1 MNENI
6 DLFKKEDLDSVKI
19 SRIDNNE
26 INLTNN
32 DIEENNENVFNANVA
47 DEIEDDD
54 ISDSEPLNSYD
65 NLNQDSINRKIIIY
79 NIKDH
84 IMMFFLL
91 VSSSMNFNILYIP
104 SVLTGLYYIFLLF
117 NNNKDH
123 KRKKLK
129 IEIIFLIYS
138 VLLIIIKL
146 IIFGLIENG
155 HLDSEAIISI
165 LFNFGIRYKKEDK
178 HIFNIILTFI
188 GEGTIIISCTYSIF
202 ISVIY
207 RNVEMENN
215 NNEITKGKLF
225 SKIKFIIYICYIL
238 LLVYGVYNRSYLTL
252 IYLVFYQIL
261 LIIITY
267 KNNFPFI
274 FLIFKI
280 IRIFFLS
287 VLSLQLFLIN
297 FFNINYFQ
305 EGIANLEIIYKD
317 EEKSEIKKVYSVF
330 TLIGIYSS
338 FYYSLLPFIFEWIS
352 YLFCVGIIIL
362 LGSSKNIIIDYNELL
377 KHKNKLSE
385 KNEIEENNQKSIV
398 NKIKIFFIHF
408 FTHQDFIIHLIRVLS
423 VLWIYKLKNFY
434 SIGIYI
440 YLFCSFVFNIISRS
454 RILIIFLLIPI
465 NILSFCSLHIS
476 NINGYFENLENTES
490 ERYLHFCLEKD
501 EGNAK
506 YCLVGIYYL
515 FVILFLNS
523 FTDYNSNSNVK
534 INLIKKNSLLNV
546 NENVDYANSTND
558 IKLPLLTSIIE
569 NNENEEKKNIN
580 KNIDD
585 NINNDKSKAK
595 EKIVQDIFL
604 SDVIL
609 KYIYKNVNII
619 TLVVMYFI
627 SMHTVN
633 LIHFIFIIIFMIQIL
648 QAKLVERFSKIIII
662 VIQILFLFEYI
673 IDLTKIYYDKLFE
686 TKINTF
692 KFLLSISE
700 LENSQK
706 HEINIYV
713 EIYCYVA
720 IYAFYI
726 QNQLIN
732 SIKYQE
738 LENNE
743 KISLKNYINFKFQ
756 NKLIKYVLFLIFN
769 VIIEISIWIIFS
781 FFFLICCHFEISILY
796 GIKLGIFL
804 VVVYNFLKKSQIIE
818 KNINISL
825 KFNSFLIGY
834 CCFNSFIVYGYQL
847 ICSDVFPIFNYLKE
861 TDNIIL
867 KNLPSIGLINYGNKE
882 LLYKLLPHFLS
893 NFLSILIYIELKS
906 IYDRIDYNNNKS
918 NINKNIDLNFID
930 DNINSEDN
938 NILVNNNKEN
948 NDDTLAL
955 NIIVND
961 NIDENKEKEE
971 MKEVFEINIDSNK
984 EGKNGIINE
993 EENKE
998 VKTDNEI
1005 NTTEKNIIEEK
1016 VEGNNDYENN
1026 NDIERKKKDPKI
1038 VDVEKIGI
1046 NIDEEENNY
1055 NLKYIEIQNKI
1066 KSLNKKYIF
1075 YLLILFIFSLYHPS
1089 IFLIICYIFTFHN
1102 LSFSIIIYL
1111 TIYGIS
1117 IILMFINILR
1127 KTSNYN
1133 YNYHHTFLFTQLIR
1147 YKYVEKKK
1155 HKEISNKYKYISF
1168 KLISAFSF
1176 IFLYLNYSY
1185 SIFYQLQDCNNNKI
1199 ENNTCSSNTTIIEE
1213 IPYGNFT
1220 KSSAY
1225 ILGVYNYSNVR
1236 HILDSSGVYIFF
1248 FFITCISIYIQ
1259 KLELKFDNQRIKNRK
1274 NYYDINQRKRHLK
1287 CILYIFKNL
1296 NKKNEK
1302 NNYKENLQILEE
1314 LIKNYK
1320 TIENKTFNK
1329 FKVDNNFE
1337 KNFTNIFIKAKK
1349 LKVLLPEK
1357 STKRKI
1363 IIFLRIYKRF
1373 IEYLIIL
1380 VLMCGVIIKVNVWSL
1395 VYMFIVIYLLMT
1407 KKSINKIN
1415 YLFIF
1420 IIISIIIQ
1428 SIIFLSNLNENINPK
1443 NDNEILA
1450 IINDT
1455 LNIPWYNFS
1464 NNNTIKH
1471 SVVLGLGLN
1480 KTQLMLLWIEYSL
1493 IFFIYIYL
1501 NYFCYTIFNNKY
1513 MELKEWK
1520 KQQNKSLIY
1529 KFIFN
1534 TELREALS
1542 KLNKSTYNKILN
1554 CMEYNFDV
1562 KLPQFTDIIKS
1573 LDIYF
1578 KSNSSTNKDIFSR
1591 RKEKVFKVDLFD
1603 YILYLSSHN
1612 IILIIITIITMMIY
1626 GFISVIYICFC
1637 LYFLFNS
1644 KSINLGKQYY
1654 YPFIIKSLLRP
1665 MIIADISFQ
1674 LIIQIVYIYSSDLNN
1689 SDLFKAISNGFGLI
1703 KIIDDNYGLTYNIF
1717 LLLGKCLCFF
1727 MMCIQKVIYSSREF
1741 NEFYLSYLIIK
1752 NEKFVITS
1760 LINTFR
1766 FNNERINI
1774 MNKSMSLKKDMED
1787 LMKNLQK
1794 DLKEWNTKLFSN
1806 NNNYIMN
1813 GNNNLIKMNENPID
1827 KENNNNQNENIINPD
1842 NNFNNQINILNIEN
1856 NNSDN
1861 NLIDIGNAIN
1871 ILNKDN
1877 KIADES
1883 IVKNVVKNW
1892 ILGQTFLIRIHLYLN
1907 RISFCYRL
1915 ALDKKE
1921 GDQFMLNTIQGKNEY
1936 TPLIERKIDKEIS
1949 KLVLSSFK
1957 NNEIRTL
1964 QKYLKR
1970 LNKINSYDFSK
1981 IIFFL
1986 KNENKIK
1993 KEKKKKFDERFK
2005 ELVKQDNYNQFSKI
2019 KNSKL
2024 FQKYLKRSFLFKKIL
2039 IDIETIISNNF
2050 NWVCYF
2056 VMIFNHMYNASIIS
2070 LFYPLSIFCFALLEY
2085 PRPSRKYWNICLIYT
2100 FIFLIIKS
2108 FSQRQF
2114 IGAFLNINKEESENY
2129 YEKLSQFLIQYPIG
2143 IKLFDSDNIKEYFI
2157 YLIIDFLVIIVL
2169 IINMH
2174 ILIINGL
2181 WENTEKYIENI
2192 YQGLKRVSIY
2202 KEESFE
2208 DDKEIKEFNKKYLSD
2223 KIKTH
2228 HYIKRKT
2235 TMVNSETKESNLSKH
2250 RSKDKLFEETKSYFQ
2265 KLFPRIRN
2273 EKPGKDFY
2281 YIYSLIMV
2289 LLIFYVL
2296 FFYTSMVQDK
2306 TYGAVNISTNQFS
2319 GMSIILVLIHML
2331 ILIYD
2336 RVIYL
2341 RQNRYSLIF
2350 DYIFYDKNQKKFIDG
2365 ENNEVKE
2372 KLKKIHPDI
2381 DIDKIPL
2388 EYMSELSKDYN
2399 VIIFQ
2404 NETFNIPLFEKYIL
2418 YMLLTIL
2425 SHVFIFFFITMTG
2438 NYSLNNAFYCIREQ
2452 PTDECND
2459 FLENKTTTVFYL
2471 FYLIYLI
2478 FSGLQ
2483 IKYGFYDLKRKSI
2496 FKNIYSIQG
2505 YIYYAYKLIP
2515 FYYQIKNVV
2524 DWTFTPTSLNLFDWF
2539 KFENLYDIIFKTYRQ
2554 KYRIEKRPIGKRI
2567 TKIFKILTGGMI
2579 SIILV
2584 LIIIIPLFLYSSLNP
2599 TNEINNINSAQ
2610 LKVYLS
2616 FIDINLQEKNYLI
2629 FENDWAEGIN
2639 KMPNKIWED
2648 FGYSKSFYTKTFPQE
2663 QIQTASFY
2671 TEPENSLS
2679 DFKLSHIITSIES
2692 LLYQSSSPNA
2702 TISDENVKCN
2712 LVIEAIFK
2720 RPLPNEAKTVTK
2732 KSELV
2737 ICDLK
2742 DINSNGCNGLNQT
2755 YMLFNNSDSHYID
2768 NNVTINIPGFSP
2780 YVRLT
2785 ASAEPKSIELEKQI
2799 NRALILKPIYK
2810 NRAYLF
2816 EIYFENIKDGLGL
2829 QYHLFNDK
2837 VSSSTLGY
2845 SILGFYSAFILVIGT
2860 YVTNIFNYNP
2870 ERIII
2875 GEMPHPE
2882 KLLNLCECVKISRYT
2897 YDFKKEEYLY
2907 SILIEIMRTPDFIKK
2922 LTQSTVEQF
2931 QRRMSL
2937 PS

>member
-1 MNENI
+1 MNENF
-6 DLFKKEDLDSVKI
+6 DLLKEDLGSVKI

-26 INLTNN
+26 NNLTNN
-32 DIEENNENVFNANVA
+32 EIDENLFNAHVA
-47 DEIEDDD
+47 DDEEDD
-54 ISDSEPLNSYD
+54 ISDNSEPFYSWD
-65 NLNQDSINRKIIIY
+65 NLNQNSINRKILIY

-84 IMMFFLL
+84 IMMYFLL

-104 SVLTGLYYIFLLF
+104 SILTGLYYIFLLF
-117 NNNKDH
+117 NNNKDY

-146 IIFGLIENG
+146 VIFGLVENG
-155 HLDSEAIISI
+155 HLDSETNISI
-165 LFNFGIRYKKEDK
+165 LFNLGIRYKKEDN
-178 HIFNIILTFI
+178 HIFNIILSFI
-188 GEGTIIISCTYSIF
+188 GEGTIIISCIYSIF

-215 NNEITKGKLF
+215 TNEITKGKLF

-238 LLVYGVYNRSYLTL
+238 LLIYGVYNRSYLSL

-305 EGIANLEIIYKD
+305 EGIAKLEYIYKD
-317 EEKSEIKKVYSVF
+317 EEKTEIKKVYSVF
-330 TLIGIYSS
+330 TMIGIYSS

-362 LGSSKNIIIDYNELL
+362 LASSKNIINDYNELL
-377 KHKNKLSE
+377 KHKNKISE
-385 KNEIEENNQKSIV
+385 QKEKEENNQKV
-398 NKIKIFFIHF
+398 VFQKIKIFFIHF

-440 YLFCSFVFNIISRS
+440 YLFCSFVFNIISKS
-454 RILIIFLLIPI
+454 RILIISLLIPI
-465 NILSFCSLHIS
+465 NIISFCSLHIS
-476 NINGYFENLENTES
+476 NINGYFENLEIIES
-490 ERYLHFCLEKD
+490 EKYLRFCLEKD

-534 INLIKKNSLLNV
+534 INLIKEKSLLNV
-546 NENVDYANSTND
+546 NENMEYANSTND

-569 NNENEEKKNIN
+569 NNENDRNKNIN

-585 NINNDKSKAK
+585 NINNDKSKVKAK
-595 EKIVQDIFL
+595 NEQDIFL

-673 IDLTKIYYDKLFE
+673 IYLTKIYYNYLFE
-686 TKINTF
+686 DKIKTF

-700 LENSQK
+700 LENSKK
-706 HEINIYV
+706 HEINIYI

-732 SIKYQE
+732 STKYQE
-738 LENNE
+738 LENNK
-743 KISLKNYINFKFQ
+743 KISLKNYINSKFQ
-756 NKLIKYVLFLIFN
+756 YKLIKYVLFLIFN

-781 FFFLICCHFEISILY
+781 FFFLICCNLEISLLY

-804 VVVYNFLKKSQIIE
+804 VVVYNFLQKSQIIE

-847 ICSDVFPIFNYLKE
+847 ICLEAFPIFDYLKE

-867 KNLPSIGLINYGNKE
+867 QNLPSIGLINYENKD

-893 NFLSILIYIELKS
+893 NFLSILIYYELKS
-906 IYDRIDYNNNKS
+906 IYDRIDN
-918 NINKNIDLNFID
+918 NINKSYINNNIDINFID

-948 NDDTLAL
+948 NDDILDL

-961 NIDENKEKEE
+961 NQNENKEKEEKEE
-971 MKEVFEINIDSNK
+971 MKEVFEINTDSNK
-984 EGKNGIINE
+984 EGKNDNIIE
-993 EENKE
+993 EENPE

-1005 NTTEKNIIEEK
+1005 NTTEKNLVEEK
-1016 VEGNNDYENN
+1016 VNENNDYENN
-1026 NDIERKKKDPKI
+1026 NDIETTKKDTKI

-1046 NIDEEENNY
+1046 NLDEEENIY

-1075 YLLILFIFSLYHPS
+1075 YLFILFIFSLYHPS

-1111 TIYGIS
+1111 IIFGIS

-1147 YKYVEKKK
+1147 YKYVEKKR

-1185 SIFYQLQDCNNNKI
+1185 SIFYQIQDCNNNKI
-1199 ENNTCSSNTTIIEE
+1199 ENNTCSYNTTIIEE
-1213 IPYGNFT
+1213 IPYGNLT

-1225 ILGVYNYSNVR
+1225 LFGVYNYSNVKY
-1236 HILDSSGVYIFF
+1236 ILDSSGVYIFF
-1248 FFITCISIYIQ
+1248 FFLICISIYIQ
-1259 KLELKFDNQRIKNRK
+1259 KLELKFENQKIKNRK
-1274 NYYDINQRKRHLK
+1274 DYYDINQRKRHLK

-1296 NKKNEK
+1296 NQKNEK
-1302 NNYKENLQILEE
+1302 NNYNENLQILKE

-1320 TIENKTFNK
+1320 IIENKTFNK
-1329 FKVDNNFE
+1329 FNVDNNFE
-1337 KNFTNIFIKAKK
+1337 NNFINIFKKAKK

-1373 IEYLIIL
+1373 IEYLIIF

-1395 VYMFIVIYLLMT
+1395 IYMFIVIYLLLT

-1450 IINDT
+1450 IIHDT

-1501 NYFCYTIFNNKY
+1501 NYFCYTIFNNKF

-1520 KQQNKSLIY
+1520 KQQKKSLIY

-1542 KLNKSTYNKILN
+1542 KLRYSTYHRILN

-1562 KLPQFTDIIKS
+1562 KLPKFTDIKKS

-1578 KSNSSTNKDIFSR
+1578 NCNSNTNKDIFSR

-1626 GFISVIYICFC
+1626 GLISVIYICFC
-1637 LYFLFNS
+1637 LYFLFKS
-1644 KSINLGKQYY
+1644 KSINLGKEYY

-1674 LIIQIVYIYSSDLNN
+1674 LIIQIVYIYSTDLNN
-1689 SDLFKAISNGFGLI
+1689 NTLFIAISNGLGLI

-1752 NEKFVITS
+1752 NEKSVITS

-1766 FNNERINI
+1766 FNNERIDI

-1806 NNNYIMN
+1806 DNNYIIN
-1813 GNNNLIKMNENPID
+1813 NNNNLNKMNENAID
-1827 KENNNNQNENIINPD
+1827 KEINNNKNENIINPD
-1842 NNFNNQINILNIEN
+1842 NNFNNQINLLNIEA

-1861 NLIDIGNAIN
+1861 NLINAIN
-1871 ILNKDN
+1871 ILYKED

-1883 IVKNVVKNW
+1883 IVRNVVKNW
-1892 ILGQTFLIRIHLYLN
+1892 ILGQTFLLRIHLYLN

-1921 GDQFMLNTIQGKNEY
+1921 GDQFILNTIQGKNEY
-1936 TPLIERKIDKEIS
+1936 TPLIERKIDNEIS
-1949 KLVLSSFK
+1949 KLILSSFK
-1957 NNEIRTL
+1957 NNEISTL
-1964 QKYLKR
+1964 KKYLKR

-1986 KNENKIK
+1986 KNENQN
-1993 KEKKKKFDERFK
+1993 EKKKKKTLDKRFK
-2005 ELVKQDNYNQFSKI
+2005 ILIKQEKYNQFSKI

-2056 VMIFNHMYNASIIS
+2056 VMIINHMYNASIIS
-2070 LFYPLSIFCFALLEY
+2070 LFYPLSIFCYALLEY

-2108 FSQRQF
+2108 FSQKQF
-2114 IGAFLNINKEESENY
+2114 IGAFLNLNKVESENN

-2143 IKLFDSDNIKEYFI
+2143 IKLYDNDNIKEYFI

-2192 YQGLKRVSIY
+2192 YQGLKRISIC
-2202 KEESFE
+2202 KEDSFE
-2208 DDKEIKEFNKKYLSD
+2208 DDKEIKEYNKKFLSE

-2235 TMVNSETKESNLSKH
+2235 TMANAESKESNLSNH
-2250 RSKDKLFEETKSYFQ
+2250 HSKDKLFEEKKSYFK

-2319 GMSIILVLIHML
+2319 GMSIILVLIHMI

-2341 RQNRYSLIF
+2341 RQNRYSLKF
-2350 DYIFYDKNQKKFIDG
+2350 DYIFYDKKEKIFIDG
-2365 ENNEVKE
+2365 ESNKVKDNIINLYPNCNKNN
-2372 KLKKIHPDI
+2372 DF
-2381 DIDKIPL
+2381 KIPL
-2388 EYMSELSKDYN
+2388 EYMPELNKDYN

-2418 YMLLTIL
+2418 YMLLTII
-2425 SHVFIFFFITMTG
+2425 SHIFIFFFITMTG
-2438 NYSLNNAFYCIREQ
+2438 NYNLNNAFYCIREQ

-2459 FLENKTTTVFYL
+2459 FLENKTTFVFYL

-2496 FKNIYSIQG
+2496 FKNVYSIQG

-2584 LIIIIPLFLYSSLNP
+2584 LILILPLFLYSSLNP

-2616 FIDINLQEKNYLI
+2616 FTDINLQEKNYLI

-2639 KMPNKIWED
+2639 KMSNKIWED

-2663 QIQTASFY
+2663 QIQIASFY

-2692 LLYQSSSPNA
+2692 LLYQAPNPNA

-2737 ICDLK
+2737 ICDSK
-2742 DINSNGCNGLNQT
+2742 DINSTGCKGLNQT
-2755 YMLFNNSDSHYID
+2755 YMLFNNYDSQYLN
-2768 NNVTINIPGFSP
+2768 NNVTINISGFSP

-2785 ASAEPKSIELEKQI
+2785 ASSEPKTIELEKQI
-2799 NRALILKPIYK
+2799 IKDLILRPIYK
-2810 NRAYLF
+2810 NTTYLF

-2860 YVTNIFNYNP
+2860 YVNNIFNYNP

>member
-32 DIEENNENVFNANVA
+32 DIEENNENVFNAKVA

-65 NLNQDSINRKIIIY
+65 NLSQDSINRKIIIY

-91 VSSSMNFNILYIP
+91 FSSSMNFNILYIP

-155 HLDSEAIISI
+155 HLDSETNISI

-305 EGIANLEIIYKD
+305 EGIAKLEYIYKD
-317 EEKSEIKKVYSVF
+317 EEKTEIKKVYSVF
-330 TLIGIYSS
+330 TMIGIYSS

-454 RILIIFLLIPI
+454 RILIISLLIPI

-476 NINGYFENLENTES
+476 NINGYFENLEITES

-534 INLIKKNSLLNV
+534 INLIKKNSLLNA
-546 NENVDYANSTND
+546 NENVDYASSTND

-569 NNENEEKKNIN
+569 NNENEKKKNIN

-662 VIQILFLFEYI
+662 IIQVLFLFEYI
-673 IDLTKIYYDKLFE
+673 IDLTKIYYNKLFE
-686 TKINTF
+686 EQINTF

-781 FFFLICCHFEISILY
+781 FFFLICCHFEISLLY

-867 KNLPSIGLINYGNKE
+867 KNFPSIGLINYENKE

-893 NFLSILIYIELKS
+893 NFLSILIYYELKS
-906 IYDRIDYNNNKS
+906 IYDRIDYNNKKS

-930 DNINSEDN
+930 DIINSEDN
-938 NILVNNNKEN
+938 NILTNNNKEN

-971 MKEVFEINIDSNK
+971 MKEVFEINTDSNK
-984 EGKNGIINE
+984 EDKNGIINE

-1016 VEGNNDYENN
+1016 DEGNNDYENN
-1026 NDIERKKKDPKI
+1026 NDIESKKKDPKI

-1046 NIDEEENNY
+1046 NIDEEENIY

-1225 ILGVYNYSNVR
+1225 LLGVYNYSNVR

-1248 FFITCISIYIQ
+1248 FFLICISIYIQ

-1329 FKVDNNFE
+1329 FNVDKNFE

-1373 IEYLIIL
+1373 IEYLIIF

-1443 NDNEILA
+1443 NDKEILA

-1562 KLPQFTDIIKS
+1562 KLPQFTDIKQS

-1637 LYFLFNS
+1637 LYFLFKS
-1644 KSINLGKQYY
+1644 KYINLGKEYY

-1703 KIIDDNYGLTYNIF
+1703 KIIDDNYELTYNIF

-1766 FNNERINI
+1766 FNNERIDI

-1794 DLKEWNTKLFSN
+1794 DLKEWNTKLLSN

-1827 KENNNNQNENIINPD
+1827 KENNNQNENIINPD

-1883 IVKNVVKNW
+1883 IVRNVVKNW

-1964 QKYLKR
+1964 KKYLKR

-1993 KEKKKKFDERFK
+1993 KEKEKKFDEKFK

-2114 IGAFLNINKEESENY
+2114 IGAFLNINKGESENY

-2143 IKLFDSDNIKEYFI
+2143 IKLFDSDNIKEYI
-2157 YLIIDFLVIIVL
+2157 INLIIDFLVIIVL

-2235 TMVNSETKESNLSKH
+2235 TMANAEVKESNLSKH
-2250 RSKDKLFEETKSYFQ
+2250 HSKDKLFEETKNYFQ

-2425 SHVFIFFFITMTG
+2425 SHIFIFFFITMTG
-2438 NYSLNNAFYCIREQ
+2438 NYNLNNAFYCIREQ

-2584 LIIIIPLFLYSSLNP
+2584 LILIIPLFLYSSLNP

-2663 QIQTASFY
+2663 QIQIASFY

-2742 DINSNGCNGLNQT
+2742 DIKSSGCNGLNQT

-2799 NRALILKPIYK
+2799 NRAIILKPIYK